1 MYFLYEYVLAQLHNT
16 LSELMISF
24 SSEYKNTET
33 NQVSLISGQ
42 RGFITFVQNTSH
54 VLYNALKNVVSVQ
67 VFF

>member
-1 MYFLYEYVLAQLHNT
+1 MYEYVLAQLHNT

-33 NQVSLISGQ
+33 IQVGLISGQ

-54 VLYNALKNVVSVQ
+54 VLYNALKKCSQ
-67 VFF
+67 YSSFF